1 MVYLIYVATLL
12 NVAIP
17 PLMGIGTLLRSVS
30 VTMPN
35 LIIGLLAESKN
46 NLLQTLKVAE
56 SSPSSLLS
64 MTISAWS
71 WCAGSLCG
79 DSMSTVDSTHG
90 WVMSGRNG
98 SHGNL
103 LQKTMDGKSFER
115 LPSLPSR
122 PTKCLEALDNG
133 GDIFALGRPRQA
145 FIYRTSSSSWE
156 QQPDLPS
163 DDEGASGK

>member
-1 MVYLIYVATLL
+1 MATQV
-12 NVAIP
+12 NVAIS

-56 SSPSSLLS
+56 SSPSSPLS
-64 MTISAWS
+64 MTISAGPG
-71 WCAGSLCG
+71 CLGSSCG
-79 DSMSTVDSTHG
+79 DFGQQMSTVDSTHG
-90 WVMSGRNG
+90 WVMFGRNG